1 MSRNNGPASHADLL
15 KMALAAQQDT
25 NGANTAAPAAPTPS
39 ADYEWLRGMLSE
51 LESTESKVDRLTHTL
66 TRASDTAEIVALL
79 ETLQECA
86 EDLDIA
92 VRVAANGCARLA
104 ALVEHD
110 DADVRFWATYLVAT
124 CALNNPRA
132 SLSLLEAGALARVLK
147 RIPLEPEEAVRG
159 KLVTAL
165 SSITNDLPLARERFF
180 DSHGV
185 ALLHELLTRV
195 TSDVSRAKLLF
206 FAQKLVRLAP
216 DRAIDEFAGV
226 AFVESAVEAL
236 AAADMTVRTNA
247 AKLLGGL
254 LARPTAPLLT
264 HLDNFHFAQVV
275 RSRRATLRAST
286 EDVEQHEDE
295 LASMVRALDA
305 YDAALATTPI
315 GMIGASAP
323 VGMIA
328 APAPVG
334 MISAPPAP
342 LMLH

>member
-1 MSRNNGPASHADLL
+1 MSRNGPASHADLL
-15 KMALAAQQDT
+15 KMALGAQQS
-25 NGANTAAPAAPTPS
+25 NGSSNTATTPATPTPS

-51 LESTESKVDRLTHTL
+51 LESTESKVDRLTHAL
-66 TRASDTAEIVALL
+66 VSASDADEIVALL
-79 ETLQECA
+79 ETLQESA

-92 VRVAANGCARLA
+92 VRVAANGCARLS

-110 DADVRFWATYLVAT
+110 NADVRFWATYLVAT

-147 RIPLEPEEAVRG
+147 RIPLESEEAVRG

-180 DSHGV
+180 DSRGV

-206 FAQKLVRLAP
+206 FAQKLVLLAP

-254 LARPTAPLLT
+254 LGRPTAPLLT
-264 HLDNFHFAQVV
+264 HLDNSHFVQVV
-275 RSRRATLRAST
+275 RNRRATLRAST

-295 LASMVRALDA
+295 LASMTRALDA